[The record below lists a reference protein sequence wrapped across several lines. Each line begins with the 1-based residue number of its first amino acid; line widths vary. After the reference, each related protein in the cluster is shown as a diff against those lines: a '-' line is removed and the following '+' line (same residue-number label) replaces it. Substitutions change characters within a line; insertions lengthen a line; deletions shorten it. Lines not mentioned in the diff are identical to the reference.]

1 MLYMEKAKEKWCA
14 ALAVFVCGFMAHGYF
29 FTNKISYH
37 DDSCYY
43 FGVGMTFGSGR
54 WALGLIQK
62 VMNKVGFLNYSIAYC
77 FSCYGVSFCIYVHST
92 LLYVCCIAY
101 DSGCLYSSQISV
113 WVFAGDCDNCIF
125 HGNLSNLFWSCNI
138 TFCAD
143 FIKRYGRQKFCT
155 KCHGGIQIFVYSSWR
170 NAVILSVQQG
180 MY

>member
-1 MLYMEKAKEKWCA
+1 MGTGINTKGNEQSWIFELQQFLVERWTLYS
-14 ALAVFVCGFMAHGYF
+14 
-29 FTNKISYH
+29 SYG
-37 DDSCYY
+37 SLCRA
-43 FGVGMTFGSGR
+43 FGGTVTDQTEIIRSFIGG
-54 WALGLIQK
+54 
-62 VMNKVGFLNYSIAYC
+62 IAYC

-113 WVFAGDCDNCIF
+113 WVFAGDRDNCIF

-143 FIKRYGRQKFCT
+143 FIKRYGRQEFCT
-155 KCHGGIQIFVYSSWR
+155 KCHGGIQIFVYASRR
-170 NAVILSVQQG
+170 NVVILPVQQG